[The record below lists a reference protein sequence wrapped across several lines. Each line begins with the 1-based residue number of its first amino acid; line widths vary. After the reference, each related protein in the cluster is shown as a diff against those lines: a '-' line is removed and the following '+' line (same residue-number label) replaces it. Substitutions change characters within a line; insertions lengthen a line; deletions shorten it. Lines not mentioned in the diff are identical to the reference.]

1 MFGLEIYLQNK
12 ETFGKR
18 NKEIR
23 EMKKLASLMILI
35 MISAF
40 DVLPLNADATAKI
53 ENTTRQN
60 NVCTV
65 ADPTGTPLNVR
76 SEPINGRVV
85 TKLKNG
91 TVVRVE
97 DFNEDSGDET
107 ANWWKIS
114 ITKNGKRRTLGWVTS
129 KFLNCN

>member
-1 MFGLEIYLQNK
+1 
-12 ETFGKR
+12 
-18 NKEIR
+18 
-23 EMKKLASLMILI
+23 MKKLASLMILI

-40 DVLPLNADATAKI
+40 DVLPLNANATAKI
-53 ENTTRQN
+53 EDTTRQN

>member
-1 MFGLEIYLQNK
+1 
-12 ETFGKR
+12 
-18 NKEIR
+18 
-23 EMKKLASLMILI
+23 MKKLAGLLI
-35 MISAF
+35 IVMLSAF
-40 DVLPLNADATAKI
+40 DVLPLNATATAK
-53 ENTTRQN
+53 TASPTRQN

-97 DFNEDSGDET
+97 DFNDESGDET
-107 ANWWKIS
+107 ASWWKIS
-114 ITKNGKRRTLGWVTS
+114 ITKNGKRHTLGWVTS

>member
-1 MFGLEIYLQNK
+1 
-12 ETFGKR
+12 
-18 NKEIR
+18 
-23 EMKKLASLMILI
+23 MKKITILMIL
-35 MISAF
+35 MMFASL
-40 DVLPLNADATAKI
+40 DVLPSNAKVTEKTVI
-53 ENTTRQN
+53 PIRQN

-76 SEPINGRVV
+76 SAPISGKIVS
-85 TKLKNG
+85 KLKNG

-97 DFNEDSGDET
+97 DFNEDSGDEN

-129 KFLNCN
+129 NFLNCN